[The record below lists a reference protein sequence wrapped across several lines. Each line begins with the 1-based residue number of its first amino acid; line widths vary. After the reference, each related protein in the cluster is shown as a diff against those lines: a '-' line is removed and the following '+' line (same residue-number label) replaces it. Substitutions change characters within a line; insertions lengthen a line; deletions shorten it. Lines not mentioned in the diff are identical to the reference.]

1 MRSAHGFAV
10 LALSFGFTVALPV
23 AASTATASYPQMA
36 PITEYLIADRQTEID
51 LARSAAPPAISN
63 NATVLVLTLHGY
75 ETAATGTNGFTCLI
89 ERSWE
94 THSITPS
101 FGTRTCVAPVCYNA
115 SATRPC
121 CRTPYFETKMILAH
135 VGKTEL
141 LRRLRAAIAD
151 KKLPRLEAGSM
162 AYMMSKQQYLN
173 DGAKVW
179 YPHVMV
185 YAPKTAGARGGK
197 AGANSAWFS
206 RRSRYLGS
214 HNARAVDAVLHSR
227 RNVVRQ
233 IGRARVLGPAALP
246 AC

>member
-36 PITEYLIADRQTEID
+36 PIAEYLIADRQTEID

-94 THSITPS
+94 NAFDNAEFWNAHM
-101 FGTRTCVAPVCYNA
+101 RAPVCYNA
-115 SATRPC
+115 SATRSVL
-121 CRTPYFETKMILAH
+121 PYTVFRAKMILAH

-185 YAPKTAGARGGK
+185 YAPENAGARGGESW
-197 AGANSAWFS
+197 GANRPGSPVVLDTSDRIMPEPWTLFFIPVGTWSDKSA
-206 RRSRYLGS
+206 
-214 HNARAVDAVLHSR
+214 A
-227 RNVVRQ
+227 
-233 IGRARVLGPAALP
+233 PAS
-246 AC
+246 